1 MKGWNFWPLPIWIA
15 LIYLSVVRKKKFI
28 FIQLCIKFVRF
39 NSKLDLNFHVVF
51 HMGPWES
58 KSAMRTT
65 QNVKFLFT
73 NNNLKQKNESLLAFD
88 AAIQLNEW
96 MEFLVGWME
105 SERFEMNSTEYESRK
120 YLTCVIYLTYLEMY
134 IYFDNRL
141 HK

>member
-1 MKGWNFWPLPIWIA
+1 
-15 LIYLSVVRKKKFI
+15 
-28 FIQLCIKFVRF
+28 
-39 NSKLDLNFHVVF
+39 
-51 HMGPWES
+51 MGPWES

-134 IYFDNRL
+134 VYFDNRL